1 MTEGPALSEVGA
13 AQAAVSARRLTK
25 RYGGFE
31 AVRSIDFDVRSNECF
46 GFLGPNGAGKTTTM
60 KMIASSSPPSA
71 GELTVLGM
79 RAWIDGRRIKRRIGV
94 IPQDNNLDEEVS
106 VLDNLVIYARYFG
119 IASRVARPR
128 AEELLAFVALEDKR
142 TWRVPLLSGGMKR
155 RLLIARALMN
165 EPELLVLDEPTTGL
179 DPQAR
184 HLVWEKLRS
193 LKRQGVTL
201 VLTTHYMEEASQL
214 CDRLVIMHEGRFLV
228 QGSPREVIARE
239 TSPQVIEVFEP
250 PEEAVPGLASLDS
263 VADRT
268 ERLADRWLFYT
279 DDGEALLAKV
289 RSLPLEQASVW
300 LRGGTLEDV
309 FLALTGR
316 GLLE

>member
-1 MTEGPALSEVGA
+1 MPLPTASV
-13 AQAAVSARRLTK
+13 AVSARSLVK
-25 RYGGFE
+25 RYSGFD
-31 AVRSIDFDVRSNECF
+31 AVKGIDFDVRMNECF

-60 KMIASSSPPSA
+60 KMISCSSPPS
-71 GELTVLGM
+71 GGDLSVLGM
-79 RAWIDGRRIKRRIGV
+79 RAWIDGRRIKGRLGV
-94 IPQDNNLDEEVS
+94 VPQENNLDEEVT
-106 VLDNLVIYARYFG
+106 VLQNLVIYARYFD
-119 IASRVARPR
+119 IPPRVAVPR

-142 TWRVPLLSGGMKR
+142 DWRIYGLSGGMKR
-155 RLLIARALMN
+155 RLLVARALMN

-214 CDRLVIMHEGRFLV
+214 CDRLVIMHEGRILV
-228 QGSPREVIARE
+228 EGSPREVIASH

-250 PEEAVPGLASLDS
+250 PAEAEAGLAALEAVATR
-263 VADRT
+263 A

-279 DDGEALLAKV
+279 DEGDALLGKV
-289 RSLPLEQASVW
+289 RSLPVDPSSVW
-300 LRGGTLEDV
+300 FRGGTLEDV

>member
-1 MTEGPALSEVGA
+1 MARLEAMSDTV
-13 AQAAVSARRLTK
+13 AVSAHGLRKL
-25 RYGGFE
+25 YGSFE
-31 AVRSIDFDVRSNECF
+31 AVRGIDFAVRSNECF

-60 KMIASSSPPSA
+60 KMISSSSPPSD
-71 GELTVLGM
+71 GELTVLGL
-79 RAWIDGRRIKRRIGV
+79 RAWVDGRSIKRRIGV
-94 IPQDNNLDEEVS
+94 IPQDNNLDEEVT
-106 VLDNLVIYARYFG
+106 VLQNLVIYARYFG

-142 TWRVPLLSGGMKR
+142 DWRIPVLSGGMKR

-201 VLTTHYMEEASQL
+201 LLTTHYMEEASQL

-228 QGSPREVIARE
+228 EGSPREVIARE

-250 PEEAVPGLASLDS
+250 PAEAVAGLAALES

-279 DDGEALLAKV
+279 DDGEALLSKV
-289 RSLPLEQASVW
+289 RSLPLEQGSVW

>member
-1 MTEGPALSEVGA
+1 MSESV
-13 AQAAVSARRLTK
+13 VMARDLRK
-25 RYGGFE
+25 RFGEFE
-31 AVRSIDFDVRSNECF
+31 AVNGLDFEVASRECF

-60 KMIASSSPPSA
+60 RMISCFSPPSD
-71 GELTVLGM
+71 GELRVLGM
-79 RAWIDGRRIKRRIGV
+79 RAWIDGRRIKARMGV
-94 IPQDNNLDEEVS
+94 VPQENNLDEEVT
-106 VLDNLVIYARYFG
+106 VLENLVIWARYFD
-119 IASRVARPR
+119 IPTKVASRR
-128 AEELLAFVALEDKR
+128 ADELLAFVALEDKR
-142 TWRVPLLSGGMKR
+142 DWKVPRLSGGMKR

-165 EPELLVLDEPTTGL
+165 EPELLILDEPTTGL

-193 LKRQGVTL
+193 LKREGVTL
-201 VLTTHYMEEASQL
+201 LLTTHYMEEASQL
-214 CDRLVIMHEGRFLV
+214 CDRLVIMHEGRILV
-228 QGSPREVIARE
+228 EGSPRDVIAGQ

-250 PEEAVPGLASLDS
+250 PEDAQSGLALLEGSAAR
-263 VADRT
+263 V

-279 DDGEALLAKV
+279 EDGDELLGRVRALG
-289 RSLPLEQASVW
+289 LEPSTIW

>member
-1 MTEGPALSEVGA
+1 MTAVV
-13 AQAAVSARRLTK
+13 AQELRKS
-25 RYGGFE
+25 YGDFE
-31 AVRSIDFDVRSNECF
+31 AVRGIDFVVGERECF

-60 KMIASSSPPSA
+60 KMISCVSPPSG
-71 GELTVLGM
+71 GELTVLGLPV
-79 RAWIDGRRIKRRIGV
+79 AQGRTIRRSLGV
-94 IPQDNNLDEEVS
+94 VPQESNLDEEITV
-106 VLDNLVIYARYFG
+106 VENLVNYARYFD
-119 IASRVARPR
+119 ISPRVSRPR
-128 AEELLAFVALEDKR
+128 AEELLSFVALDEKR
-142 TWRVPLLSGGMKR
+142 DWRITRLSGGMKR

-165 EPELLVLDEPTTGL
+165 EPRMLILDEPTTGL

-228 QGSPREVIARE
+228 HGAPRDLIAKE
-239 TSPQVIEVFEP
+239 CEPFVVEVFEP
-250 PEEAVPGLASLDS
+250 RDDVVPELEQLETYAG
-263 VADRT
+263 RI

-279 DDGEALLAKV
+279 ADGDDLLARMRRIV
-289 RSLPLEQASVW
+289 PDPGSVW
-300 LRGGTLEDV
+300 LRGATLEDV
-309 FLALTGR
+309 FLSLTGR

>member
-1 MTEGPALSEVGA
+1 MAES
-13 AQAAVSARRLTK
+13 AVSARALTK
-25 RYGGFE
+25 RYGQFE
-31 AVRSIDFDVRSNECF
+31 AVKGIDFEVRANECF

-60 KMIASSSPPSA
+60 KMIACSSPPSD
-71 GELTVLGM
+71 GTLSVLGL
-79 RAWIDGRRIKRRIGV
+79 RAWADGRQIKGRLGV
-94 IPQDNNLDEEVS
+94 VPQENNLDEEVS
-106 VLDNLVIYARYFG
+106 VFQNLVIYARYFD
-119 IASRVARPR
+119 IAHRVAGPR

-142 TWRVPLLSGGMKR
+142 DWRIYGLSGGMKR

-193 LKRQGVTL
+193 LKRQGVVL
-201 VLTTHYMEEASQL
+201 LLTTHYMEEASQL
-214 CDRLVIMHEGRFLV
+214 CDRVVIMHEGRILV
-228 QGSPREVIARE
+228 EGSPREVIASH

-250 PEEAVPGLASLDS
+250 PGDAEAGLAELESAAS
-263 VADRT
+263 RA

-279 DDGEALLAKV
+279 NDGDALLSRV
-289 RSLPLEQASVW
+289 RSLPLDPSSVW

>member
-1 MTEGPALSEVGA
+1 MIDGV
-13 AQAAVSARRLTK
+13 AVSARGLTK
-25 RYGGFE
+25 RYGGLE
-31 AVRSIDFDVRSNECF
+31 AVRGIDFDVGSNECF

-60 KMIASSSPPSA
+60 KMIASSSPPSG
-71 GELTVLGM
+71 GELSVLGM
-79 RAWIDGRRIKRRIGV
+79 RACIDGRRIKERIGV
-94 IPQDNNLDEEVS
+94 IPQDNNLDEEVT
-106 VLDNLVIYARYFG
+106 VLQNLVIYARYFG
-119 IASRVARPR
+119 IGSRIARSR

-142 TWRVPLLSGGMKR
+142 DWRIPLLSGGMKR
-155 RLLIARALMN
+155 RLLIARALVN

-201 VLTTHYMEEASQL
+201 LLTTHYMEEASQL

-228 QGSPREVIARE
+228 EGSPREVIAKE
-239 TSPQVIEVFEP
+239 TSPQVIEVFDP
-250 PEEAVPGLASLDS
+250 PEEAVPGLEALEP
-263 VADRT
+263 VADRA

-279 DDGEALLAKV
+279 DDGEALLGKV
-289 RSLPLEQASVW
+289 RSLPLEPGSVW

>member
-1 MTEGPALSEVGA
+1 LARLGAMTGGS
-13 AQAAVSARRLTK
+13 AVFARGLTK
-25 RYGGFE
+25 RYGNFE
-31 AVRSIDFDVRSNECF
+31 AVRGIDFDVRSNECF

-60 KMIASSSPPSA
+60 KMISSSSPPTG
-71 GELTVLGM
+71 GELSVLGM
-79 RAWIDGRRIKRRIGV
+79 RAWADGRRIKQVIGV
-94 IPQDNNLDEEVS
+94 IPQDNNLDEEVT
-106 VLDNLVIYARYFG
+106 VLQNLVIYARYFG
-119 IASRVARPR
+119 IASRVAKPR
-128 AEELLAFVALEDKR
+128 AEELLEFVALEDKR
-142 TWRVPLLSGGMKR
+142 DWRIPLLSGGMKR

-201 VLTTHYMEEASQL
+201 LLTTHYMEEASQL
-214 CDRLVIMHEGRFLV
+214 CDRLVIIHEGRFLV

-239 TSPQVIEVFEP
+239 TSPQVIEVFDP
-250 PEEAVPGLASLDS
+250 PAESLPGLDALEP
-263 VADRT
+263 VADRA

-279 DDGEALLAKV
+279 NDGEELLSKV
-289 RSLPLEQASVW
+289 RSLPLDQGSVW